1 MLRLRSEDGIATSA
15 PLRTIDDTIEAAH
28 QQGRGGA
35 LSIGECMVEL
45 ARRNDATFQIAYGGD
60 TFNTAAY
67 LKRLISDPVAYV
79 TAVGDDP
86 YSQGIIDAAAANG
99 VETDFIAK
107 VADRMPGLYLIE
119 TASGER
125 SFWYWRDRAPARE
138 MFEHIDVEA
147 VRTAANQCA
156 LIYLSGITLSILD
169 DRGRATLSDIL
180 QSARAAGALVAMDS
194 NYRPRGWPGELSATR
209 ETFADF
215 WRLTDLALPTFDD
228 ERALWG
234 DQSPSELLER
244 LGAFGVLEIVIKC
257 GPEGAVVST
266 PQNSDTD
273 ARTTSMVPCPALV
286 TPLDTTAAG
295 DSFNAAYLAARL
307 TDQRPKQAATFAH
320 TFAGRV
326 INHRGAIIPTDA
338 TADLVQAIRNTRS
351 DQ

>member
-1 MLRLRSEDGIATSA
+1 MIT
-15 PLRTIDDTIEAAH
+15 AAH
-28 QQGRGGA
+28 ERGRRGV

-99 VETDFIAK
+99 VDTDFIAE

-119 TASGER
+119 TAYGER

-138 MFEHIDVEA
+138 MFEHVDVEA
-147 VRTAANQCA
+147 VRAAATQCA

-169 DRGRATLSDIL
+169 NRGRATLSDIL
-180 QSARAAGALVAMDS
+180 QSARAAGALIAMDS

-209 ETFADF
+209 QTFADF

-228 ERALWG
+228 EQALWG
-234 DQSPSELLER
+234 DQSPAEALER
-244 LGAFGVLEIVIKC
+244 LGELGVCEMVIKC
-257 GPEGAVVST
+257 GPDGAVTST
-266 PQNSDTD
+266 RQTSDTD
-273 ARTTSMVPCPALV
+273 DRTTAMVPCPALV
-286 TPLDTTAAG
+286 TPIDTTAAG

-307 TDQRPKQAATFAH
+307 THQQPKQAATFAH
-320 TFAGRV
+320 TFACRV
-326 INHRGAIIPTDA
+326 INHRGAIIPEDA
-338 TADLVQAIRNTRS
+338 TADLVQAFRNTRTRT
-351 DQ
+351 